1 MQKKIVSFLIS
12 LILFANLQAQQDT
25 ALVNRL
31 NDVLKYTQLMD
42 MNKVL
47 DLTYPKLFTIIPRE
61 DLIGIMQNSFDTDQ
75 FSSSLD
81 SLKVDTIYPVFTIQD
96 ESFAKIKHTMLM
108 RMKFK
113 NTPDSAA
120 EASNGVMIGLL
131 AAQFGEDHVRYDKPN
146 NTINISML
154 SKMIAIK
161 NKSENL
167 WYFVNFDEGNK
178 EMLDLLF
185 SEEVQTKLT
194 EYK

>member
-1 MQKKIVSFLIS
+1 MQRRIATFLIS
-12 LILFANLQAQQDT
+12 LALLTDLTAQQDT

-31 NDVLKYTQLMD
+31 NNVLKYTQLMD

-47 DLTYPKLFTIIPRE
+47 DLTYPKLFTIVPRE
-61 DLIGIMQNSFDTDQ
+61 DLLGLMQNSFETEQ
-75 FSSSLD
+75 FSSTLD
-81 SLKVDTIYPVFTIQD
+81 SLKADTIFPVFKIQD

-113 NTPDSAA
+113 NTPDSAT

-131 AAQFGEDHVRYDKPN
+131 AAQFGEDHVRFDKPN
-146 NTINISML
+146 NTIIISML
-154 SKMIAIK
+154 STMIAVK

-185 SEEVQTKLT
+185 SEEVQAKLT